1 MRKAVLTLNLPG
13 VVLIKGAGDLG
24 SGVAYRLWRCGFPV
38 VMTELA
44 QPLCVRRAV
53 CFAEAV
59 YAGETTV
66 EGVTGRRTA
75 TAAEARTALD
85 NDILPVL
92 VAPAPDPDLLAE
104 LQPIVIVDAI
114 MAKTNRGTQRADAPL
129 VIALGPGFT
138 AGRDCHVVVETQRGH
153 TLGRVFWTGQA
164 LPDTGA
170 PGPVEGYSS
179 IRVLRAPI
187 AGYVVPLRAVGE
199 KIKTGEVLA
208 RVSRQ
213 PDGSQGIPVRALFPG
228 VLRGLAHPSL
238 FVQAGRKIGDLDP
251 RGEVSACF
259 TISEKSLAVAGGVLE
274 AILSHAITQNER

>member
-1 MRKAVLTLNLPG
+1 
-13 VVLIKGAGDLG
+13 
-24 SGVAYRLWRCGFPV
+24 
-38 VMTELA
+38 MTELA

-59 YAGETTV
+59 YAGEATV
-66 EGVTGRRTA
+66 EGVTARRVA

-92 VAPAPDPDLLAE
+92 VAPAPDPNLLAE
-104 LQPIVIVDAI
+104 LRPAVIVDAV
-114 MAKTNRGTQRADAPL
+114 MAKINCGTQIADAPL

-138 AGRDCHVVVETQRGH
+138 AGGDCRAVVETQRGH

-179 IRVLRAPI
+179 TRVLRAPI
-187 AGYVVPLRAVGE
+187 AGYVVPLRAVGD
-199 KIKTGEVLA
+199 KIKTGEILA

-228 VLRGLAHPSL
+228 ILRGLAHPSL

-251 RGEVSACF
+251 RGEVAACF

-274 AILSHAITQNER
+274 AILSHAIAQNER